1 LKKVFLQELLPHKT
15 TLDTVRETLLKVIEK
30 VKAGISRFSMFKK
43 ISCGMH
49 VGHLH
54 LYSDNMGASHW
65 TVILQVH

>member
-43 ISCGMH
+43 NIMWDACRS
-49 VGHLH
+49 
-54 LYSDNMGASHW
+54 SPS
-65 TVILQVH
+65 IF